1 MMHPDISLENGR
13 VRARDM
19 LAAADRRRLARQVR
33 ELRAA
38 RGGRGAARDSRVR
51 GRHGLR
57 RLLPRW
63 VW

>member
-1 MMHPDISLENGR
+1 MMHPDITLENGR

-33 ELRAA
+33 GAA
-38 RGGRGAARDSRVR
+38 RRPAARDSRV
-51 GRHGLR
+51 HGLR
-57 RLLPRW
+57 RVLPRW